1 MENKRTRRKFSADF
15 KAKVVLEAIRERDT
29 VETIARKYELHP
41 NQVTT
46 WKKEFLENASAAF
59 TVDSDQSE
67 EKQQQE
73 TVVEKLYA
81 QIGQQKVEL
90 DWLKK
95 KWQELQ

>member
-15 KAKVVLEAIRERDT
+15 KTKVVLEALRERDT
-29 VETIARKYELHP
+29 VETIARKHELHP
-41 NQVTT
+41 NQITT

-59 TVDSDQSE
+59 TVDGDRADEKKDHE
-67 EKQQQE
+67 EM
-73 TVVEKLYA
+73 VEKLYS

-90 DWLKK
+90 EWLKK

>member
-15 KAKVVLEAIRERDT
+15 KTKVVVEALRERDT
-29 VETIARKYELHP
+29 VEAIARKYELHP
-41 NQVTT
+41 NQITT

-59 TVDSDQSE
+59 TSDEDRSE
-67 EKQQQE
+67 EKKQ
-73 TVVEKLYA
+73 VEAEKERLYS
-81 QIGQQKVEL
+81 QIGQLKVEL